1 MLEQFLWVEKY
12 RPTKVADA
20 ILPEEL
26 KKTFQSFVDQKNIPN
41 LLLAGTPGTGKTTVA
56 RAMLEELECD
66 YILINASMNRGID
79 VVRNQILQFAS
90 SISMVGGRKYV
101 ILDEA
106 DNLTGDAQNS
116 LKSFMEEFSSNC
128 GFILTC
134 NTKGRIIEPIQ
145 SRCSV
150 IDFKIPKTELP
161 SIAAGLMKRVCFILD
176 TENISY
182 DKKVII
188 EVIKKHLPDWRRVL
202 NELQRY
208 APSGTID
215 SGILVNMSDESIR
228 ALIGL
233 LKEKDFTNM
242 RKWVAENSDLDV
254 NTVFRKLYDQAST
267 HMKKD
272 SIPEAVLIIGRYQYQ
287 HSFCADFEIN
297 LACCLT
303 ELMVNVE
310 FN

>member
-1 MLEQFLWVEKY
+1 MLEQFLWVELY
-12 RPTKVADA
+12 RPKRVADA

-41 LLLAGTPGTGKTTVA
+41 LILAGSPGTGKTTVA
-56 RAMLEELECD
+56 RAMLEELNCD
-66 YILINASMNRGID
+66 YIVINGSMNGNID
-79 VVRNQILQFAS
+79 TLRNQILQFAS
-90 SISMVGGRKYV
+90 SISMLGGRKFV
-101 ILDEA
+101 LLDEA
-106 DNLTGDAQNS
+106 DGLTPATQAA

-134 NTKGRIIEPIQ
+134 NIKGKIIEPIH

-150 IDFKIPKTELP
+150 IEFKISKTELP
-161 SIAAGLMKRVCFILD
+161 IIAAGFMKRICFILD
-176 TENISY
+176 TENITY

-215 SGILVNMSDESIR
+215 SGILVNLADESIKT
-228 ALIGL
+228 LVGL
-233 LKEKDFTNM
+233 LKNKEFTEM
-242 RKWVAENSDLDV
+242 RKWVAENSDIDS
-254 NTVFRKLYDQAST
+254 NTVFRKLYDQASIYMEKT
-267 HMKKD
+267 
-272 SIPEAVLIIGRYQYQ
+272 SIPEAILIIGRYQYQ
-287 HSFCADFEIN
+287 HGFCADPEIN

-303 ELMVNVE
+303 ELMVDSVWL
-310 FN
+310 